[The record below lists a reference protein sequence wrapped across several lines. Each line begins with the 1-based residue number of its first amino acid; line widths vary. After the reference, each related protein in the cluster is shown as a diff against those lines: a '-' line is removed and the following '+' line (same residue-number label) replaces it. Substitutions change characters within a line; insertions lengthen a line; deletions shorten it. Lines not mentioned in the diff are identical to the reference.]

1 MGLVHIYCGD
11 GKGKTSAAV
20 GLAVRAAGRG
30 MQVVMVRFLKTDDSG
45 EIFALKQI
53 PGIHVLPCEVSYG
66 FVRSMDSRARRL
78 AAEYCQKQL
87 HNAVLSASQA
97 DVLILDEVT
106 AAVRYGMVSEERVLS
121 VIQNRPPFQEIVMT
135 GREPSPRLL
144 AAADYISEIRKEK
157 HPYNAGI
164 LARKGIE
171 Y

>member
-11 GKGKTSAAV
+11 GKGKTSAAI

-45 EIFALKQI
+45 ELFALKRI
-53 PGIHVLPCEVSYG
+53 PEIHVLPCEVSYG
-66 FVRSMDSRARRL
+66 FVRSMDPETKRL
-78 AAEYCQKQL
+78 AAGYCREQL
-87 HNAVLSASQA
+87 HKAVLAACRA
-97 DVLILDEVT
+97 DVLILDEVA
-106 AAVRYGMVSEERVLS
+106 AAVRFGMLPEESVLS
-121 VIQNRPPFQEIVMT
+121 VIRERPSFQEIVMT
-135 GREPSPRLL
+135 GRDPSPGLL

-157 HPYNAGI
+157 HPYDAGI

>member
-1 MGLVHIYCGD
+1 
-11 GKGKTSAAV
+11 
-20 GLAVRAAGRG
+20 
-30 MQVVMVRFLKTDDSG
+30 
-45 EIFALKQI
+45 
-53 PGIHVLPCEVSYG
+53 
-66 FVRSMDSRARRL
+66 MDSRARRL
-78 AAEYCQKQL
+78 TAEYCQKQL

-157 HPYNAGI
+157 HPYDAGI
-164 LARKGIE
+164 LARKGLE